1 MHARRLLG
9 ADSVQARFG
18 PYNRPVSGMP
28 TVLVAD
34 DDPHI
39 REVVRFALGRAGIG
53 CVEAADGAAA
63 LRIFGEA
70 RPDLLLLDVLMP
82 EMDGTEVCRRV
93 RAISSVPIL
102 FLSSKGD
109 EVDKIVGLEIGGDDY
124 VTKPFSPRE
133 LVARVRAALRRA
145 AAGGA
150 AASGPVVLRHG
161 ALSLDLDR
169 HEARWGDRLVLLTAV
184 EFNLLKAMLAHPGRV
199 FSRETLMAV
208 AYDEPT
214 HVSDRTID
222 SHVRGIRDKF
232 SEAGGEPIE
241 TVRGVG
247 YKVGRCG

>member
-1 MHARRLLG
+1 
-9 ADSVQARFG
+9 
-18 PYNRPVSGMP
+18 MP
-28 TVLVAD
+28 TVLIAD

-53 CVEAADGAAA
+53 CVEAADGAEA
-63 LRIFGEA
+63 LRVFEQAG
-70 RPDLLLLDVLMP
+70 PDLLLLDVLMP

-93 RAISSVPIL
+93 RATSTVPIL

-133 LVARVRAALRRA
+133 LVARVRAALRRT
-145 AAGGA
+145 AGR
-150 AASGPVVLRHG
+150 PVETSAVLRHG
-161 ALSLDLDR
+161 SLSLDLDR
-169 HEARWGDRLVLLTAV
+169 HEARWGERIVVLTAV

-199 FSRETLMAV
+199 FSRETLMSV

-232 SEAGGEPIE
+232 AEVGGEPIE

-247 YKVGRCG
+247 YKVGP